1 MIDDQMVHLEIN
13 THRTA
18 YVNFAPC
25 YKMKYKA
32 ARAFYLLYVQ
42 NMNTKHISWGVKA
55 AGA

>member
-18 YVNFAPC
+18 PC
-25 YKMKYKA
+25 YKMKDKA
-32 ARAFYLLYVQ
+32 ARTFYLLYVQ
-42 NMNTKHISWGVKA
+42 NMNTKHISCGVKA